1 MCQVY
6 FVYLVYTQC
15 KVPSL
20 YISPAEVVMNRRW
33 ETEAAVLVAGR
44 RQGSE
49 EVVEA
54 EGVVGAAEML
64 TSAAT
69 VCVKIRRAL
78 Q

>member
-1 MCQVY
+1 M
-6 FVYLVYTQC
+6 
-15 KVPSL
+15 
-20 YISPAEVVMNRRW
+20 
-33 ETEAAVLVAGR
+33 LVAGR

-69 VCVKIRRAL
+69 VRVKIRRAL
-78 Q
+78 R